1 MQRDL
6 FRRFP
11 WIVCL
16 FCIAVLPTP
25 AQYNPPPPSTVVVK
39 GTTHKIS
46 DISWK
51 NDLVRLSANWWGLT
65 YDKFP
70 SVVGMKPL
78 DYQLTDN
85 PLSTKEDKGKVVL
98 PTHDFCSKNWT
109 PEELE
114 PLAFLFRGDEGLVE
128 IKAFLP
134 EKKGDAN
141 PMASVVRTLVARY
154 GSPTTIQESPYL
166 PGISTLVV
174 WEFDK
179 TVLEVNSL
187 SFKIY
192 PVSHL
197 QKAPKP

>member
-1 MQRDL
+1 
-6 FRRFP
+6 
-11 WIVCL
+11 
-16 FCIAVLPTP
+16 
-25 AQYNPPPPSTVVVK
+25 
-39 GTTHKIS
+39 
-46 DISWK
+46 
-51 NDLVRLSANWWGLT
+51 
-65 YDKFP
+65 
-70 SVVGMKPL
+70 VVGMKPQ
-78 DYQLTDN
+78 DYSLMDN
-85 PLSTKEDKGKVVL
+85 PGSAEEKNEKVVM

-141 PMASVVRTLVARY
+141 PMASVVKTLVARY
-154 GSPTTIQESPYL
+154 GSPTTVEESPYV
-166 PGISTLVV
+166 PGITRLAV

-179 TVLEVNSL
+179 TVLEVNSI

-197 QKAPKP
+197 QKEAKP